1 MFGGHMNGSHHNF
14 DQPDRAGTEAV
25 RTPGVVIVSNVLLY
39 REGLAA
45 SLSRDGRL
53 EVIAALGAAD
63 AFAALSG
70 FAPDAVLLD
79 ASMEEGLALARSLRA
94 NRPNLRLVGF
104 GVAGGANSFIA
115 CAESGLVAFVDRN
128 GTVSELVT
136 AVQGALR
143 GELKCSPRVTAM
155 ICDRLASLAGS
166 RDEAVEPLTRREREV
181 AALIAE
187 GLSNKEIAIDL
198 RIGPSTVKN
207 HVHNILDKLNVRR
220 RAAIAS
226 RMRDRVPIGSVGI
239 AMVA

>member
-143 GELKCSPRVTAM
+143 GELKCSPRVTH
-155 ICDRLASLAGS
+155 S
-166 RDEAVEPLTRREREV
+166 RTPTTGA
-181 AALIAE
+181 
-187 GLSNKEIAIDL
+187 
-198 RIGPSTVKN
+198 
-207 HVHNILDKLNVRR
+207 
-220 RAAIAS
+220 
-226 RMRDRVPIGSVGI
+226 
-239 AMVA
+239 